1 MFRFLLTG
9 RKDRSILLSQMLRLL
24 ALTCLLLLA
33 MLCLLDGSASVQ
45 NGRAVSADANVAPET
60 VNIGRRVIL
69 VADFDVRSEDS
80 ASALHHG
87 PAVFRGSR
95 SESTL
100 ILSALKCN
108 LGNRNFNMAESV
120 AMPEFPFHVCASQSS
135 LTD

>member
-1 MFRFLLTG
+1 
-9 RKDRSILLSQMLRLL
+9 MLRLL

-33 MLCLLDGSASVQ
+33 MLCLLEGSASVQ

-87 PAVFRGSR
+87 PAVFPGISQREHIDSLRTEMQFGKPKFQHGR
-95 SESTL
+95 
-100 ILSALKCN
+100 IG
-108 LGNRNFNMAESV
+108 GNAGV
-120 AMPEFPFHVCASQSS
+120 S
-135 LTD
+135 LPRLRFSIKSDRLAI

>member
-1 MFRFLLTG
+1 MFAQR
-9 RKDRSILLSQMLRLL
+9 IQHRLCIMAQL
-24 ALTCLLLLA
+24 Y
-33 MLCLLDGSASVQ
+33 
-45 NGRAVSADANVAPET
+45 
-60 VNIGRRVIL
+60 
-69 VADFDVRSEDS
+69 
-80 ASALHHG
+80 
-87 PAVFRGSR
+87 FRGSR

>member
-1 MFRFLLTG
+1 
-9 RKDRSILLSQMLRLL
+9 MLRLL

-87 PAVFRGSR
+87 PAVFPGISQREHIDSLRTEMQFGKTEISTWPNRWQCR
-95 SESTL
+95 SFPST
-100 ILSALKCN
+100 SALLN
-108 LGNRNFNMAESV
+108 
-120 AMPEFPFHVCASQSS
+120 Q
-135 LTD
+135 